1 MRAFHVEK
9 LVIIIAFSW
18 PAFNLAPLAS
28 WLLGGIFRIFTAK
41 AQRRQVRKEDEKGYN
56 YPMPEILIIEDDR
69 DISENLEYNLKK
81 EGFKVARSFDGI
93 NGLRLAKEKHPA
105 LIILDLMLP
114 GLDGLEVCRQ
124 IRKIAEISSTPI
136 IMLTAKGE
144 ETDKVVGLE
153 VGADDYLT
161 KPFSLKELMARI
173 KTILRRSGRTVEA
186 PKPHFKFKELEIDAD
201 RHEIKVAGK
210 PIELTAKE
218 FGLLQ
223 YLMENPGRVFSR
235 ETLLDKVWGIDVA
248 IETRTVDVHMRRL
261 REKLGKAGKYLVTLR
276 GVGYKF
282 KE

>member
-1 MRAFHVEK
+1 
-9 LVIIIAFSW
+9 
-18 PAFNLAPLAS
+18 
-28 WLLGGIFRIFTAK
+28 
-41 AQRRQVRKEDEKGYN
+41 
-56 YPMPEILIIEDDR
+56 MPEILIIEDDR
-69 DISENLEYNLKK
+69 DISESLEYNLKK
-81 EGFKVARSFDGI
+81 EGYRPVKAHDGI
-93 NGLRLAKEKHPA
+93 NGLRLIKDKHPA
-105 LIILDLMLP
+105 LVILDLMLP
-114 GLDGLEVCRQ
+114 GMDGLEICRQ
-124 IRKIAEISSTPI
+124 VRKTPEISSTPI

-173 KTILRRSGRTVEA
+173 KTILRRSGQKVEA
-186 PKPHFKFKELEIDAD
+186 AKPRLKYKELEIDAD
-201 RHEIKVAGK
+201 RHEIKVSGK

-261 REKLGKAGKYLVTLR
+261 REKLGKAGKRLITLR